1 MTRRKKHGGG
11 GGPEALRRELQTLME
26 QQATAEALNNQ
37 VITPFIAALE
47 SVCGPRGYLLN
58 IFGDSSN
65 LVISTEDHA
74 EAIYDLVEKYID
86 GTDLET

>member
-1 MTRRKKHGGG
+1 MTRRKKRGE
-11 GGPEALRRELQTLME
+11 GGPEALRRQLQSLME
-26 QQATAEALNNQ
+26 QQTTAEALNDQ

-47 SVCGPRGYLLN
+47 SVCVPRGYLLN
-58 IFGDSSN
+58 IFGESSN

-74 EAIYDLVEKYID
+74 EAIYDLVEKYLD